1 MAQLLLN
8 PRKSNQE
15 NVQKIGKWMKNFP
28 ATVSGTGL
36 ALRKKRENIRNVT
49 GKVLAEET
57 LLPGFYVI
65 YYKS

>member
-1 MAQLLLN
+1 
-8 PRKSNQE
+8 
-15 NVQKIGKWMKNFP
+15 MKNFP

-36 ALRKKRENIRNVT
+36 ALRKKRKNIRNVT